1 MEFTGNTTKYGQS
14 AVGDCMLDYQISYDG
29 DNKVTNLE
37 ARIRKVSDTMTRP
50 IGNISYAESS
60 RRYSF
65 VLMEATTADERA
77 ALFADFEKTLAELQ

>member
-50 IGNISYAESS
+50 IGNISYAGM
-60 RRYSF
+60 RYSF